1 MASLMEVRDMLAL
14 QGRMEAKQLSARLL
28 TPQPLIDAMLER
40 MEAMGKVVRIS
51 ETSEGC
57 LSGSCKSCL
66 KGKRRADR
74 SGGRCDERSQ
84 AWSRNEVKRVRQ
96 L

>member
-14 QGRMEAKQLSARLL
+14 QGRMEAKQLSARLQ

-57 LSGSCKSCL
+57 LSGSCKSCPE
-66 KGKRRADR
+66 GKACLREWWALR
-74 SGGRCDERSQ
+74 
-84 AWSRNEVKRVRQ
+84 
-96 L
+96 

>member
-14 QGRMEAKQLSARLL
+14 QGRMEAKQLSARLR
-28 TPQPLIDAMLER
+28 TPQLLIDAMLER

-57 LSGSCKSCL
+57 LSGSCKSCPE
-66 KGKRRADR
+66 GKAACQQEWWALR
-74 SGGRCDERSQ
+74 
-84 AWSRNEVKRVRQ
+84 
-96 L
+96 

>member
-14 QGRMEAKQLSARLL
+14 QGRMEAKQLSARLQ

-57 LSGSCKSCL
+57 LSGSCKSCPE
-66 KGKRRADR
+66 GKAACQQEWWALR
-74 SGGRCDERSQ
+74 
-84 AWSRNEVKRVRQ
+84 
-96 L
+96 

>member
-1 MASLMEVRDMLAL
+1 MASLMEVRNMLAL
-14 QGRMEAKQLSARLL
+14 QGRMEAKQLSARLQ

-57 LSGSCKSCL
+57 LSGSCKSCPE
-66 KGKRRADR
+66 GKAACQQEWWALR
-74 SGGRCDERSQ
+74 
-84 AWSRNEVKRVRQ
+84 
-96 L
+96 

>member
-14 QGRMEAKQLSARLL
+14 QGRMEAKQLSARLQ

-57 LSGSCKSCL
+57 L
-66 KGKRRADR
+66 
-74 SGGRCDERSQ
+74 
-84 AWSRNEVKRVRQ
+84 RQ

>member
-14 QGRMEAKQLSARLL
+14 QGRMEAKQLSARLR

-57 LSGSCKSCL
+57 LSGSCKSCPE
-66 KGKRRADR
+66 GKAACSR

-84 AWSRNEVKRVRQ
+84 AWSCNG
-96 L
+96 

>member
-14 QGRMEAKQLSARLL
+14 QGRMEAKQLSARLQ

-51 ETSEGC
+51 ESSEGC
-57 LSGSCKSCL
+57 LSGSCKSCPE
-66 KGKRRADR
+66 GKAACQQEWWALR
-74 SGGRCDERSQ
+74 
-84 AWSRNEVKRVRQ
+84 
-96 L
+96 

>member
-14 QGRMEAKQLSARLL
+14 QGRMEAKQLSARLQ

-57 LSGSCKSCL
+57 LSGSCKSCPEW
-66 KGKRRADR
+66 KAA
-74 SGGRCDERSQ
+74 C
-84 AWSRNEVKRVRQ
+84 RQ
-96 L
+96 EWWALR

>member
-14 QGRMEAKQLSARLL
+14 QGRMEAKQLSARLQ

-40 MEAMGKVVRIS
+40 LEAMGKVVRIS

-57 LSGSCKSCL
+57 LSGSCKRCPE
-66 KGKRRADR
+66 GKAA
-74 SGGRCDERSQ
+74 C
-84 AWSRNEVKRVRQ
+84 RQ
-96 L
+96 EWWALR

>member
-1 MASLMEVRDMLAL
+1 MASLIDVRDMLAL
-14 QGRMEAKQLSARLL
+14 QGRMEAKQLSARLQ

-57 LSGSCKSCL
+57 LSGSCKSCPE
-66 KGKRRADR
+66 GKACLR
-74 SGGRCDERSQ
+74 EW
-84 AWSRNEVKRVRQ
+84 WSLR
-96 L
+96 

>member
-14 QGRMEAKQLSARLL
+14 QGRMEAKQLSARLQ

-57 LSGSCKSCL
+57 LSGSCKSGPE
-66 KGKRRADR
+66 GKAA
-74 SGGRCDERSQ
+74 C
-84 AWSRNEVKRVRQ
+84 RQ
-96 L
+96 EWWALR

>member
-14 QGRMEAKQLSARLL
+14 QGRMEAKQLSARLR

-51 ETSEGC
+51 EGC
-57 LSGSCKSCL
+57 LSGSCKSCPE
-66 KGKRRADR
+66 GKAACQQEWWALR
-74 SGGRCDERSQ
+74 
-84 AWSRNEVKRVRQ
+84 
-96 L
+96 

>member
-14 QGRMEAKQLSARLL
+14 QGRMEAKQLSARLR

-51 ETSEGC
+51 EPSEGC
-57 LSGSCKSCL
+57 LSGSCKSCPE
-66 KGKRRADR
+66 GKAA
-74 SGGRCDERSQ
+74 C
-84 AWSRNEVKRVRQ
+84 RQ
-96 L
+96 EWWALR

>member
-14 QGRMEAKQLSARLL
+14 QGRMEAKQLSARLR

-51 ETSEGC
+51 ETSEVC
-57 LSGSCKSCL
+57 LSGSCKSCPE
-66 KGKRRADR
+66 GKAACQQEWWALR
-74 SGGRCDERSQ
+74 
-84 AWSRNEVKRVRQ
+84 
-96 L
+96 

>member
-14 QGRMEAKQLSARLL
+14 QGRMEAKQLSARLQ

-51 ETSEGC
+51 ETSEVY
-57 LSGSCKSCL
+57 
-66 KGKRRADR
+66 R
-74 SGGRCDERSQ
+74 
-84 AWSRNEVKRVRQ
+84 
-96 L
+96 

>member
-14 QGRMEAKQLSARLL
+14 QGRMEAKQLSARLQ

-57 LSGSCKSCL
+57 LSGSCKSCPE
-66 KGKRRADR
+66 GKAA
-74 SGGRCDERSQ
+74 C
-84 AWSRNEVKRVRQ
+84 RQ
-96 L
+96 VWWALR

>member
-14 QGRMEAKQLSARLL
+14 QGRMEAKQLSARLQ

-57 LSGSCKSCL
+57 LSGSCKVAL
-66 KGKRRADR
+66 KESGVPAGVVGATMKGVRPGRATR
-74 SGGRCDERSQ
+74 
-84 AWSRNEVKRVRQ
+84 
-96 L
+96 